1 MCWMWMERALSIAWN
16 EMLRRQTELGTE
28 AEMKIKWKSD
38 LDLDLDFIPV
48 SLSLSRSR
56 FLLLRVCAVYQ
67 HHILY
72 WHWVRACHKH
82 ASPSIVFPS
91 LWFAAR
97 TSLCMVHW
105 IRIHR
110 SETKGRE
117 RVVCFGITEYR
128 TLIHLNQ
135 FQLWHF
141 FVTPQG
147 YLDSWNVFIMMTL
160 YHYLYHLFISHDR
173 NHRHRRCW
181 CCCGSHRDCIWHVPH
196 LRRNEKENSITNKN
210 QLLFQLYIETSC
222 MNIQVAL
229 QQSDITNFSTYF
241 RCFPSIIN
249 KSKNRRMK

>member
-1 MCWMWMERALSIAWN
+1 MEIGFGFGFGFHFSIS
-16 EMLRRQTELGTE
+16 
-28 AEMKIKWKSD
+28 ISVS
-38 LDLDLDFIPV
+38 I
-48 SLSLSRSR
+48 SLSFAASVCCLPTPYFILTLSA
-56 FLLLRVCAVYQ
+56 RV
-67 HHILY
+67 
-72 WHWVRACHKH
+72 
-82 ASPSIVFPS
+82 SIVFPS

-110 SETKGRE
+110 SETRGRE
-117 RVVCFGITEYR
+117 WVVCFGITEYR

-160 YHYLYHLFISHDR
+160 YHYLYHLSISHDR
-173 NHRHRRCW
+173 NHCHRRCW